1 MKKAQGKKKGA
12 RRKPVLSARLPLPQK
27 TQARHGDATKYDR
40 KREKARL
47 SRQIGAAEESQ

>member
-1 MKKAQGKKKGA
+1 MKKPSGKRKRA

-27 TQARHGDATKYDR
+27 TEARHGDATKYDR

-47 SRQIGAAEESQ
+47 SRQIRATEEAE